1 MKNLTIII
9 SILAVAAVVTA
20 CDKPEQENQI
30 TSASTSPIF
39 DLKVVNWGPQ
49 SAKVGTNPN
58 EQPDGSMGVW
68 IEVSGTQ
75 GLGEA
80 QVIFGGQP
88 AKMTSVQEK
97 NVNAA
102 ISTEQ
107 LTQAGNKEVVI
118 KQISTGKTYP
128 VGTFTVESAK

>member
-1 MKNLTIII
+1 MKNLTTI
-9 SILAVAAVVTA
+9 SILAIAIILSACGKTEQDNQKTSVA
-20 CDKPEQENQI
+20 
-30 TSASTSPIF
+30 SPPTF
-39 DLKVVNWGPQ
+39 ELKVVNWGPQ

-58 EQPDGSMGVW
+58 KQPDGNMGVW
-68 IEVSGTQ
+68 IEVAGTQ

-88 AKMTSVQEK
+88 AKATSVQEK

-107 LTQAGNKEVVI
+107 LSQAGNKEVVI
-118 KQISTGKTYP
+118 KQIATGKTYV
-128 VGTFTVESAK
+128 VGTFIVESAK

>member
-1 MKNLTIII
+1 MKHLTSIGILTIAII
-9 SILAVAAVVTA
+9 LSA
-20 CDKPEQENQI
+20 CGKTEKDNQK
-30 TSASTSPIF
+30 TSVTSPPTF
-39 DLKVVNWGPQ
+39 ELKIVNWGPQ

-58 EQPDGSMGVW
+58 KQPDGNMGVW
-68 IEVSGTQ
+68 IEVAGTH

-88 AKMTSVQEK
+88 AKATSVQEK

-107 LTQAGNKEVVI
+107 LSKAGTKEVVI
-118 KQISTGKTYP
+118 KQIATRKTYV
-128 VGTFTVESAK
+128 VGTFIVE